1 MATKKAK
8 KKTSNPKH
16 CTCGADDEPLYKVNG
31 KTVEEITL
39 TVVWDHGHFGSD
51 APYPY
56 SCVDALARYISGA
69 QLHDESGDYHGEVS
83 AVLGTNSVPLLL
95 RKVENTHQGNLGL
108 IED

>member
-39 TVVWDHGHFGSD
+39 TVVWNHGHFGSD

-56 SCVDALARYISGA
+56 SAGDDLARYIEGA
-69 QLHDESGDYHGEVS
+69 QLHDESGNYSGEIS
-83 AVLGTNSVPLLL
+83 TVLGINSAPLLFRKIENSV
-95 RKVENTHQGNLGL
+95 NLGL
-108 IED
+108 IEE